1 MVLKFSVEAK
11 SIVALPLSP
20 QRTRTLNYQFSE
32 RDYAIIAKNLFMC
45 RFGSKKVPAS
55 AVELWAGQDES
66 EQKQFEI
73 LRAHLPAEDFEVFA
87 ACISKITSMRRA
99 GFVPC
104 WKRQSMAF
112 KMRPSR
118 RSMHN
123 GKARDEA

>member
-87 ACISKITSMRRA
+87 RLHLQNNFDEK
-99 GFVPC
+99 
-104 WKRQSMAF
+104 
-112 KMRPSR
+112 SR
-118 RSMHN
+118 LCALLEASID
-123 GKARDEA
+123 GVQDETEQKEHA